1 AEWLLERSAGQ
12 HPSFVQRRRSLRG
25 SAEGAARVVAGWC
38 AVVCRSCMHAPCR
51 LPQIH
56 LIGPSMRSPGGTV
69 PRRREV
75 AAVDV
80 EGEDPGTQAD
90 SESRAVVGAFAA
102 APGERPGQE
111 GVDRG

>member
-1 AEWLLERSAGQ
+1 
-12 HPSFVQRRRSLRG
+12 
-25 SAEGAARVVAGWC
+25 
-38 AVVCRSCMHAPCR
+38 MHAPCR

-111 GVDRG
+111 GVDRGADGDGVDRRSSREVPQPDRAVVATGNEQG